1 MAQEI
6 ENKAKEAFF
15 DDDFSLAV
23 DLYSQAIDLDPN
35 NPNLFADRAQ
45 AYIKLNSFTE
55 AVSDANKAILLN
67 PTLSKAYLRKGYLIF
82 NNYLSIF
89 SVFSGIESIIYVYEN

>member
-67 PTLSKAYLRKGYLIF
+67 PTLSKAYLRKGYLI
-82 NNYLSIF
+82 
-89 SVFSGIESIIYVYEN
+89 IIYQFFLFLVELNRLFMSMKIEL